1 MPRRAN
7 VDPRTEWKVS
17 LDATIAAR
25 VEAIIFDHLSGKPA
39 YGKRSALI
47 ERLLVLWLDGGDA
60 ALLDERKRVLC
71 S

>member
-17 LDATIAAR
+17 IDATIAAR
-25 VEAIIFDHLSGKPA
+25 VEHAVFDHLSGKPA
-39 YGKRSALI
+39 YGQRSALI

-60 ALLDERKRVLC
+60 AVLA
-71 S
+71 SRDHELAS

>member
-7 VDPRTEWKVS
+7 VDPRIEWKVS

-25 VEAIIFDHLSGKPA
+25 VEDIVFDHLSGKPA

-47 ERLLVLWLDGGDA
+47 ERLLTLWLDGGDMA
-60 ALLDERKRVLC
+60 ILEERNRILC